1 MANSIPEGTN
11 SLPTPILGQLK
22 SETDSLLIDGKR
34 EDTLDP
40 NKYSL
45 NSFGFDDKRSKQERN
60 RESAKKCRLRKK
72 EYLSR
77 LEMELKSTKDELIAC
92 KRELE
97 ILKGEMSCKME
108 NEYTNLKRDILLEAE
123 SIIANGIPTSVLA
136 EILGRLR
143 VL

>member
-1 MANSIPEGTN
+1 MANSIPEGAN
-11 SLPTPILGQLK
+11 SLPTPILEQLR

-40 NKYSL
+40 NKYS
-45 NSFGFDDKRSKQERN
+45 FGFDDKKSKQERN

-72 EYLSR
+72 EYVAK
-77 LEMELKSTKDELIAC
+77 LEMELKLTKDELTAC

-97 ILKGEMSCKME
+97 VLKGEMSCKIE
-108 NEYTNLKRDILLEAE
+108 NEYINLKRDILLEAE
-123 SIIANGIPTSVLA
+123 SIIANGVPTYALA